1 MTEPVSL
8 QKCLTSVLDRSQ
20 AQRYI
25 KTAEQGVMPSRFYY
39 NNALRDLNTKDSESA
54 IHNLILSLDIDRNHE
69 PSLHLVKTMLFGLSK
84 KFNEAGGEN
93 YKQKYGNLSNW
104 ILSIEK
110 NIDSNEKQIVSLQ
123 NEKKKS
129 MAQKKGLWDVLQK
142 IFFKNSIKNH
152 DVLLAKYIQNR
163 EELKKQLVFAA
174 KISQIGEYAKV
185 LSLVLEICLYPA
197 RYAWVV
203 A

>member
-84 KFNEAGGEN
+84 KFNEAVGEN

-142 IFFKNSIKNH
+142 IFFKN
-152 DVLLAKYIQNR
+152 
-163 EELKKQLVFAA
+163 
-174 KISQIGEYAKV
+174 
-185 LSLVLEICLYPA
+185 
-197 RYAWVV
+197 
-203 A
+203 